1 MRALRLATVAT
12 SLLIISIQAPTA
24 NAQIFDTGVGVCR
37 LCGHSELDTQ
47 RYVNSFLNQM
57 FFPRST
63 LRSSVIAVDLYL
75 LTATYTMYGRLSP
88 DPNFSSVT
96 VSITAELKNVLPT
109 GKYHVT
115 VTTPGGVTST
125 EIYAIGSER
134 FSIVHDYAPGARR
147 VDEDGDG
154 GAANVASGG
163 SGSRSGPP
171 LRVGSQIRG
180 GSRGPAKCTHV
191 RREDRR
197 NETIVWC
204 SVD

>member
-1 MRALRLATVAT
+1 MRALRLATVAA
-12 SLLIISIQAPTA
+12 SLFIISIQTPTA

-57 FFPRST
+57 FFPRSA
-63 LRSSVIAVDLYL
+63 LRSGVIAADLYL

-88 DPNFSSVT
+88 DPSFSSVT
-96 VSITAELKNVLPT
+96 VSITSEIKNVLPT

-125 EIYAIGSER
+125 EIYAIGRER
-134 FSIVHDYAPGARR
+134 FSVMDVYEPGARR
-147 VDEDGDG
+147 VDEDDDSSDVS
-154 GAANVASGG
+154 VASGG
-163 SGSRSGPP
+163 SGVRSGPP
-171 LRVGSQIRG
+171 IRVGSQIRG
-180 GSRGPAKCTHV
+180 GSRGPAKCTHL